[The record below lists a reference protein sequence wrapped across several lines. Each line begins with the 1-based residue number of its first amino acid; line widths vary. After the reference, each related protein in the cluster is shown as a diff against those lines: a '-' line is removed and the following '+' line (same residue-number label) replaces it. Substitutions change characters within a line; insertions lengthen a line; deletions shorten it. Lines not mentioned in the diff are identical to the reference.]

1 MQSVTLAKS
10 TPNYAISLES
20 SKQNPRGLTMPST
33 DKVTPIRG
41 NDLPL
46 VDNKQAAKILEIN
59 EKTLTNWRS
68 SGKSPKY
75 VKVGR
80 CVRYRLSD
88 LTAWIEANSRN
99 HTGEVA

>member
-1 MQSVTLAKS
+1 MT
-10 TPNYAISLES
+10 T
-20 SKQNPRGLTMPST
+20 T

-41 NDLPL
+41 NDTSLL
-46 VDNKQAAKILEIN
+46 DTTQAAEILHIN
-59 EKTLTNWRS
+59 ERTLINWRS
-68 SGKSPKY
+68 TGKSPKY
-75 VKVGR
+75 IKLGR

>member
-1 MQSVTLAKS
+1 MQTCNRAKN
-10 TPNYAISLES
+10 TQNNGIALES
-20 SKQNPRGLTMPST
+20 SKNPRGQNAMPT
-33 DKVTPIRG
+33 PNKVTPIRG
-41 NDLPL
+41 DDLTL